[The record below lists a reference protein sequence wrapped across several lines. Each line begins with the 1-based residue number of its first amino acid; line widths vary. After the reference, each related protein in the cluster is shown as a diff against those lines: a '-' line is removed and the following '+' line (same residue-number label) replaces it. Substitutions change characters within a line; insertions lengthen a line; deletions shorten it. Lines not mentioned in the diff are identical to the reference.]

1 MSEASPFRAIATVRR
16 VGTGQFKKPV
26 SAGGAASGW
35 AGETEARVETDAPQL
50 ELLDFPAGE
59 LYAMPAATQVLLDDG
74 VADVDG
80 WLADEVRDVFAAQE
94 TAAFAVGDGV
104 NKPMGVLSYPQT
116 EDQSQSWGALGYIAT
131 GTAGGFDPDAPVDA
145 IMDLI
150 YAPKTRYRAGGS
162 FIMNRRTLGEVRKF
176 KDADGNYIWQPSTEA
191 GQPSTC
197 LLYTSPSPRDRG

>member
-35 AGETEARVETDAPQL
+35 AGETQARVETDAPQL

-59 LYAMPAATQVLLDDG
+59 LYAMPAATQTLLDDG
-74 VADVDG
+74 VADVDQ

-94 TAAFAVGDGV
+94 TAAFAIGDGV

-116 EDQSQSWGALGYIAT
+116 EDQSQSWGTLGYI
-131 GTAGGFDPDAPVDA
+131 
-145 IMDLI
+145 
-150 YAPKTRYRAGGS
+150 
-162 FIMNRRTLGEVRKF
+162 
-176 KDADGNYIWQPSTEA
+176 
-191 GQPSTC
+191 C
-197 LLYTSPSPRDRG
+197 LLYTSPSPRDQRGSRMPSSA